1 MRRSLRALIS
11 PPSSDISPTMRR
23 SSVVLPAPLAPDQ
36 PDAHARLDVQAGLV
50 EHASGVPKDLE
61 MSVR

>member
-23 SSVVLPAPLAPDQ
+23 SSVVLPAPFGPTRPTRMPGLMCRLASS
-36 PDAHARLDVQAGLV
+36 RSTWL
-50 EHASGVPKDLE
+50 PKDLE
-61 MSVR
+61 MSVM